1 MRANKDSFSLISSA
15 KIFLHQMAKS
25 SEEVSS
31 EVSVW
36 KRFNRYYSFLKGND
50 GVVHQIG
57 HAMLGLLYCLELMKE
72 GALALFVVGDIEL
85 SYVEALL
92 QILNDSGFETLPIP
106 IYLPRLAIDG
116 ENLLTVGETQAGIKY
131 KLNQS
136 IHNKKTMKD
145 QLKFATDLM
154 RFFGDRDKFRN
165 LTEEDERLEVRRLSG
180 KLEDILYTS
189 YLPSLIEEIS
199 LSMFEYLNK

>member
-1 MRANKDSFSLISSA
+1 
-15 KIFLHQMAKS
+15 MAKS